1 MKTSTSALTLCL
13 GLLTM
18 SPTVHAASVLIS
30 GGATIDY
37 DAAAWATLAGGINAD
52 PFKALILDEFFDQAG
67 VASRNGT
74 QILNDEVVANPSTM
88 GLYHGLNGSSV
99 TNLAGRTNQATT
111 FSYDA
116 GNLTAHTGVIGLGG
130 ITRWDVNTLLGGGQ
144 LGFGDFTLA
153 YDPARLLVGGSGWA
167 LTVNLTGGGTAFD
180 LINVTTNATDTSLSI
195 SGDLA
200 VSFEMANFY
209 LGTPGDQ
216 GRDIGNFSF
225 SAAAIPEPSRAL
237 LMILGFVCVSCRR
250 QRKAERLVA

>member
-1 MKTSTSALTLCL
+1 
-13 GLLTM
+13 M
-18 SPTVHAASVLIS
+18 SPPAHAVSVLVS

-37 DAAAWATLAGGINAD
+37 DAAAWATLAGGVNAD

-67 VASRNGT
+67 VSSRTGT
-74 QILNDEVVANPSTM
+74 QILNDEVVANPSTT
-88 GLYHGLNGSSV
+88 GLYHALNGASV

-111 FSYDA
+111 FAYNPYS
-116 GNLTAHTGVIGLGG
+116 LTTHTGVIGLGG
-130 ITRWDVNTLLGGGQ
+130 ITRWDVNTLLGGGH

-180 LINVTTNATDTSLSI
+180 LINVTTNATETSLSI

-200 VSFEMANFY
+200 VSYEMANFY
-209 LGTPGDQ
+209 LATPSDQ

-225 SAAAIPEPSRAL
+225 TAAAIPEPSRAL
-237 LMILGFVCVSCRR
+237 LMIVGFVCMSCRR
-250 QRKAERLVA
+250 QRKAVQVVG

>member
-1 MKTSTSALTLCL
+1 MKITSALLTLWL
-13 GLLTM
+13 GSFIA
-18 SPTVHAASVLIS
+18 SPSTQAASTLVS
-30 GGATIDY
+30 GGASIDY
-37 DAAAWATLAGGINAD
+37 DAAAWATLAGGSNVD

-67 VASRNGT
+67 VTSRNGT
-74 QILNDEVVANPSTM
+74 QILNDEVVANPSTT
-88 GLYHGLNGSSV
+88 GLYHALNSSTV

-180 LINVTTNATDTSLSI
+180 LVNVTTNATDTSLSI

-209 LGTPGDQ
+209 LGTPSDQ

-225 SAAAIPEPSRAL
+225 TAAAIPEPSRML
-237 LMILGFVCVSCRR
+237 LLIGAITVTIMRR
-250 QRKAERLVA
+250 RRR